1 MYIFV
6 VFIIVLIGFTSAEYV
21 AYGFKSEASK
31 TWMWGFLNR
40 LLAIFSGN
48 PMLLDHSRTDRVLG
62 MTYNILFVIIFSMLL
77 LNLIIALLTA
87 GFEKALQETS
97 DVMARRQ
104 YEKLHAKDLV
114 EKNPVKRRRTR
125 RNRKLLARSDTKDE
139 NSGCFKCCSLDLWD
153 VLPVIADLLDRS
165 WAICCTRAGRDR
177 GCCSCCCGV
186 CLKCSPCCT
195 GRPARID
202 SPPVSF

>member
-1 MYIFV
+1 VIIVETSAANLVYIFA
-6 VFIIVLIGFTSAEYV
+6 VFVIVLIGFTSAEYV
-21 AYGFKSEASK
+21 AYGFKAEASK
-31 TWMWGFLNR
+31 TWVWGFLNR

-104 YEKLHAKDLV
+104 YEKLHAKGLV
-114 EKNPVKRRRTR
+114 QKKRPKRQGTHKL
-125 RNRKLLARSDTKDE
+125 RKQLVRSNTKEPDD
-139 NSGCFKCCSLDLWD
+139 G
-153 VLPVIADLLDRS
+153 
-165 WAICCTRAGRDR
+165 
-177 GCCSCCCGV
+177 
-186 CLKCSPCCT
+186 
-195 GRPARID
+195 
-202 SPPVSF
+202 